1 MASIDGEIARLETLR
16 KSHIDVGKETLV
28 PMMLLETMGLLT
40 DEQTQRY
47 KVRKTFYMC
56 TDVHLVHK
64 IKFWKQYQ
72 TREMEANM
80 LTKMNETMTEWIEA
94 GWEFLGQADIKQKSE
109 EVKEEYNMFKV
120 MFERC
125 KIVPVGKLEVPVE
138 KPLCRNCEIET
149 KKHCDDCGGYGS
161 DDDDEG
167 EEEEQDEVPVE
178 IPLCRNCKIEKHDKC
193 KACRLLRWAMKPE
206 VEVFEHKLSDGTDVL
221 KGHDGILYDKES
233 LERIGTLNEEDNT
246 LVKVDYVFRC
256 TRCGVNIERNSKEHD
271 ECTTKD
277 GKKWF
282 CGECS

>member
-94 GWEFLGQADIKQKSE
+94 GWEFLGQADIKEKSE
-109 EVKEEYNMFKV
+109 DAKEEYNMFKV

-125 KIVPVGKLEVPVE
+125 KIVPVGKLAEVPVE

-161 DDDDEG
+161 DDDDE
-167 EEEEQDEVPVE
+167 
-178 IPLCRNCKIEKHDKC
+178 
-193 KACRLLRWAMKPE
+193 PE

-246 LVKVDYVFRC
+246 LVKV
-256 TRCGVNIERNSKEHD
+256 
-271 ECTTKD
+271 
-277 GKKWF
+277 
-282 CGECS
+282 